1 MRPRCSAEPVDK
13 SDLLRKRKGRDMDA
27 KDQAA
32 GERRV
37 KDHLIE
43 PLKKLG
49 LAKPTSLTVA
59 QFDAMVADLGG
70 KLAYMSELNLQA
82 LAEQVANM
90 PGGKDRDRFP
100 IAAKILGWAAEIQ
113 PPADDASPLFRA
125 VFAHALGQRA
135 LAEGWAPELLAEL
148 RRARVWPREYDLRQV
163 QDRAG
168 DARRRVAR
176 LEDQLRRGET
186 VSPQDQTFQQRR
198 AAAEVKCRRIAA
210 LALEVSA

>member
-1 MRPRCSAEPVDK
+1 
-13 SDLLRKRKGRDMDA
+13 MDA
-27 KDQAA
+27 KEQAA

-43 PLKKLG
+43 PLKRLG
-49 LAKPTSLTVA
+49 LAKPSSLTVA
-59 QFDAMVADLGG
+59 QFDAMVADLTG

-90 PGGKDRDRFP
+90 PGGKERDRFP

-113 PPADDASPLFRA
+113 PPSDDASPLFRA

-148 RRARVWPREYDLRQV
+148 RRARVWPRDYDLRQV
-163 QDRAG
+163 QDRAA
-168 DARRRVAR
+168 DARRRVQR
-176 LEDQLRRGET
+176 LEE
-186 VSPQDQTFQQRR
+186 
-198 AAAEVKCRRIAA
+198 
-210 LALEVSA
+210 

>member
-1 MRPRCSAEPVDK
+1 ME
-13 SDLLRKRKGRDMDA
+13 A
-27 KDQAA
+27 KAQAA

-37 KDHLIE
+37 RDHLID
-43 PLKKLG
+43 PLKRMG
-49 LAKPTSLTVA
+49 LAKPSSLTVA
-59 QFDAMVADLGG
+59 QFEAMIAELCG
-70 KLAYMSELNLQA
+70 KLAYMSALNLQA
-82 LAEQVANM
+82 LAEQVGNM

-125 VFAHALGQRA
+125 IFAHALGQRA

-163 QDRAG
+163 QERAA
-168 DARRRVAR
+168 DARRRIAR
-176 LEDQLRRGET
+176 LEEQLRRSET
-186 VSPQDQTFQQRR
+186 LSPQDHTFRQRR

-210 LALEVSA
+210 LAEEVLA